1 MLTRAAT
8 LAHVRTCLM
17 DDGIRKESRWAMRHL
32 TGKRVLITGGAAGIG
47 RKLAERF
54 ATAGAETLIADIH
67 EEAAREAAASLN
79 AAGHRAS
86 AYVLDVTEPAAI
98 LAMRDRVH
106 RDGGPIDVLVNN
118 AGVVFGGA
126 FLEVPLDKHLATY
139 RVNLLGLT
147 AVTHAFLPDLI
158 AQPDAH
164 LVNIA
169 SASGFIG
176 LPNGSTYA
184 ASKWAVIGFS
194 ESIRL
199 ELAVQGHRHVHTTI
213 VCPSYVATG
222 LFNGARAV
230 RTTSMVNPERLAQLV
245 LHAVLRNR
253 LYVLTPWVVKVTPF
267 LKGVLPRPLFDAV
280 ESVFGATSSMLG
292 WRGHGEGTRA

>member
-1 MLTRAAT
+1 
-8 LAHVRTCLM
+8 
-17 DDGIRKESRWAMRHL
+17 MRHI

-47 RKLAERF
+47 RKLADRF
-54 ATAGAETLIADIH
+54 AAAGSEVLIADLN
-67 EEAAREAAASLN
+67 EEVARAAVAALN
-79 AAGHRAS
+79 AAGRRAA
-86 AYVLDVTEPAAI
+86 AYALDVTDRDAV
-98 LAMRDRVH
+98 LALRDRVH

-118 AGVVFGGA
+118 AGIVFGGP
-126 FLEVPLDKHLATY
+126 FLDVPLEKHFATY
-139 RVNLLGLT
+139 RVNVLGLT

-158 AQPDAH
+158 ARPDAH

-184 ASKWAVIGFS
+184 SSKWAVIGFS

-199 ELAVQGHRHVHTTI
+199 ELSLQGHRHVHTTI

-222 LFNGARAV
+222 LFDGAKAV
-230 RTTSMVNPERLAQLV
+230 RTTGIVDPEHLADLV
-245 LHAVLRNR
+245 VRAVLRNK

-267 LKGVLPRPLFDAV
+267 LKGVLPRALFDAT
-280 ESVFGATSSMLG
+280 GAMLGVTTSMLG
-292 WRGHGEGTRA
+292 WRGHTSSSVKSA

>member
-1 MLTRAAT
+1 
-8 LAHVRTCLM
+8 
-17 DDGIRKESRWAMRHL
+17 MRHL

-54 ATAGAETLIADIH
+54 GAAGAELLIADID
-67 EEAAREAAASLN
+67 EATARDTVAALS
-79 AAGHRAS
+79 AAGHRAWP
-86 AYVLDVTEPAAI
+86 YVLDVTDVAGIAGVREK
-98 LAMRDRVH
+98 VH

-118 AGVVFGGA
+118 AGIVFGGA
-126 FLEVPLDKHLATY
+126 FLDVPLENHLATY
-139 RVNLLGLT
+139 RVNIIGLT

-158 AQPDAH
+158 ARPDAH

-176 LPNGSTYA
+176 LPHGSTYA

-199 ELAVQGHRHVHTTI
+199 ELDVHRLRHVHTTL

-222 LFNGARAV
+222 LFDGAKAV
-230 RTTSMVNPERLAQLV
+230 RTTSIVDPDRLAEMV
-245 LHAVLRNR
+245 VRAVLRNKR
-253 LYVLTPWVVKVTPF
+253 YVLTPWIVKVTP
-267 LKGVLPRPLFDAV
+267 LLRGVLPRPIFDASAAALGV
-280 ESVFGATSSMLG
+280 TTGMLH
-292 WRGHGEGTRA
+292 WRGHR

>member
-1 MLTRAAT
+1 
-8 LAHVRTCLM
+8 
-17 DDGIRKESRWAMRHL
+17 MRHL
-32 TGKRVLITGGAAGIG
+32 TGKRVLVTGGAAGIG

-54 ATAGAETLIADIH
+54 ASAGADLLIADIH
-67 EEAAREAAASLN
+67 EPAARETAAALT
-79 AAGHRAS
+79 ADGLRAS
-86 AYVLDVTEPAAI
+86 AYSLDVADPSAI
-98 LAMRDRVH
+98 VALRERIH

-118 AGVVFGGA
+118 AGVVFGGP
-126 FLEVPLDKHLATY
+126 FLDVPLEKHLATY
-139 RVNLLGLT
+139 RVNILGLT

-158 AQPDAH
+158 ARPDGH

-176 LPNGSTYA
+176 LPHGSTYA

-199 ELAVQGHRHVHTTI
+199 ELALQGHRHVHTTI

-222 LFNGARAV
+222 LFDGARAV
-230 RTTSMVNPERLAQLV
+230 RTTGIVAPERLADLV
-245 LHAVLRNR
+245 VRAVLRNR

-267 LKGVLPRPLFDAV
+267 LKGVLPRVIFDAT
-280 ESVFGATSSMLG
+280 GAALGVTSSMLG
-292 WRGHGEGTRA
+292 WRGREGSTPAKAS